1 VASTVPGGAVP
12 GPGLSRPDIPA
23 GEPVPGERSV
33 GARFVLSRLVPRP
46 PVPLPPSPP
55 ERSPLGSL
63 PGFSRDPLG
72 TLSEA
77 RRTCG
82 DVAYLH
88 MGNPR
93 RHVPTYLVSH
103 PAGIEQVLATH
114 QQRYAKSFTAL
125 PARSIF
131 GNGLLTSDG
140 PSWVEQRRIVRPLFR
155 PERVEALGEITVQT
169 CDELSERWAALAGT
183 ATVVDVSAEMARV
196 SLTILLRSI
205 FGLRL
210 AEEDVATVGRAFEV
224 LSLESWRRTASLPW
238 WLFPRLAGALPPAR
252 GRRFRAAVASL
263 DHVVDTLVAAGA
275 PDERSLLAR
284 LLDSRD
290 AAGRPLSR
298 QLIRDE
304 IATFLIAG
312 HETTAA
318 SLTWAWHLLA
328 TNPEPAER
336 LLAATGGADPAPGL
350 RYATAVVQEA
360 LRLYPPAWSIV
371 RDSVAEDEVGGFR
384 IPPGS
389 VVVTCPYVTHRDPV
403 LWADPDA
410 FVPERFLDDGQARHP
425 YAYFPFGA
433 GKRHCV
439 GDRMA
444 MRQSSTLVATLA
456 GRFRLT
462 AVDGA
467 AEPPPVPVPAV
478 TLRPDRPI
486 RLRLAAR

>member
-1 VASTVPGGAVP
+1 
-12 GPGLSRPDIPA
+12 
-23 GEPVPGERSV
+23 
-33 GARFVLSRLVPRP
+33 
-46 PVPLPPSPP
+46 
-55 ERSPLGSL
+55 
-63 PGFSRDPLG
+63 
-72 TLSEA
+72 
-77 RRTCG
+77 
-82 DVAYLH
+82 
-88 MGNPR
+88 
-93 RHVPTYLVSH
+93 
-103 PAGIEQVLATH
+103 
-114 QQRYAKSFTAL
+114 
-125 PARSIF
+125 
-131 GNGLLTSDG
+131 
-140 PSWVEQRRIVRPLFR
+140 VEQRKIVRPLFR
-155 PERVEALGEITVQT
+155 PDRVEALAEITVQT
-169 CDELSERWAALAGT
+169 CDELSERWAALART
-183 ATVVDVSAEMARV
+183 DAVLDVSAEMART

-210 AEEDVATVGRAFEV
+210 AERDVATVGRAFEV

-263 DHVVDTLVAAGA
+263 DQVVDTLVGAGA
-275 PDERSLLAR
+275 PDENSLLAR

-290 AAGRPLSR
+290 GAGRPLSR
-298 QLIRDE
+298 QLVRDE

-328 TNPEPAER
+328 TNPGPASR
-336 LLAATGGADPAPGL
+336 LAATGGAGGP

-371 RDSVAEDEVGGFR
+371 RDSVAEDEVGGYR

-403 LWADPDA
+403 LWPDPDA
-410 FVPERFLDDGQARHP
+410 FVPERFLDEDPGRHP

-444 MRQSSTLVATLA
+444 MRQSSTLVAALA

-462 AVDGA
+462 PLDGPGQPA
-467 AEPPPVPVPAV
+467 PVAVPAV